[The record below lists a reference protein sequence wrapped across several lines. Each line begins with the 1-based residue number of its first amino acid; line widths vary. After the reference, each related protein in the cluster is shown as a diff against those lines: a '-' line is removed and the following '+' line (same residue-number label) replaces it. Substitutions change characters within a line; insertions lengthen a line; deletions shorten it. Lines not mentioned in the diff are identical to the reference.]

1 MSDFLKPP
9 NTLKVLVST
18 ASRRKILLAGVLFS
32 GLLVSQPTLVL
43 AGAGHDHGSNQF
55 QQADSSSIKSVE
67 VDGEMIKR
75 LGLKIEP
82 AKRQRLLLGIK
93 TNGQIESLPNQQVE
107 VTTPAGGT
115 VVQLLV
121 NPGDTVRAGQTV
133 AIMTASELAGLRT
146 EALERRA
153 EAIAAREQAE
163 AELKLAQQNLEQQH
177 KIVTA
182 NIQEAKTQMSFAQER
197 YSKDQELFAQGAIPR
212 RTAQES
218 ETKLQEAKAVLT
230 RAESALEIAEAQAQL
245 HRAEAA
251 VSLAQ
256 KRISL
261 SDETYQRRLQ
271 QLGANANA
279 DGRIAIK
286 APISGVIA
294 AQNTTSGESG
304 EDAGKKI
311 MTIVNGSHI
320 QVSANIFEKD
330 IARVRIGQR
339 VRMRVNGLPD
349 RTFAGK
355 IDLIGAVVSS
365 ETRIAPVKVTIE
377 NGSGHLKPGMFV
389 ELEVLTNQTPSAV
402 LAIPKSALVETNDKQ
417 QLVFIQNGNAFHGI
431 EVKLGRESGEL
442 VEVKDG
448 IFDGDRLVTQRANQL
463 YAQALRGGNKV
474 VKGDHDSSK
483 VEVAPT
489 GTSLPWWLLLSLGGT
504 ALGGAFWG
512 GSWWSRQREGG
523 SLEPSA
529 AYQTESHLNPAQPPI
544 VTPSEEILNNPHQP
558 Y

>member
-1 MSDFLKPP
+1 MSDFLKTA
-9 NTLKVLVST
+9 NSLKVPVSI
-18 ASRRKILLAGVLFS
+18 ASRRKILLVSVLFS

-67 VDGEMIKR
+67 VDGEMVKR

-82 AKRQRLLLGIK
+82 AKRQRLLFGIK

-115 VVQLLV
+115 VVHLLV

-133 AIMTASELAGLRT
+133 AIMTAAELAGLRT

-311 MTIVNGSHI
+311 MTIVNGNRI

-330 IARVRIGQR
+330 LARVRIGQR
-339 VRMRVNGLPD
+339 VRVRANGLPD
-349 RTFAGK
+349 RTFEGK
-355 IDLIGAVVSS
+355 IDLIGPIVSS
-365 ETRIAPVKVTIE
+365 ETRVAPVKVTIE
-377 NGSGHLKPGMFV
+377 NSRGLLKPGMFV
-389 ELEVLTNQTPSAV
+389 ELEVLTNRTPNAV

-442 VEVKDG
+442 VEVNDG
-448 IFDGDRLVTQRANQL
+448 IFDGDRIVTQRANQL
-463 YAQALRGGNKV
+463 YAQALRGGNKSTAS
-474 VKGDHDSSK
+474 DHSSSK
-483 VEVAPT
+483 VEVVAQT

-504 ALGGAFWG
+504 AFGGAFWA
-512 GSWWSRQREGG
+512 GSRWSSQRERG
-523 SLEPSA
+523 SLEQS
-529 AYQTESHLNPAQPPI
+529 YLDPAQPPI
-544 VTPSEEILNNPHQP
+544 VTQSEEILNNPHQP